1 MHYNSCICCLFRF
14 TLLWWTR
21 LTEWTL
27 FLMTLKLRS
36 WSYLSRARR
45 NCIYI
50 NSSCRKIKHVER
62 KWCLLLH
69 EVPNELIM
77 FRYLY
82 GCSLAANPSA
92 RNPGPSMISGLNLV
106 WFHILAPRVFLWAVR
121 FSSFHNAQHSVQI
134 LMRYL
139 DTNTYNGLI
148 RALLSFVV
156 HSWRVWVAKV

>member
-1 MHYNSCICCLFRF
+1 MHYKSCICCLFRL

-36 WSYLSRARR
+36 WSYLSRALAVQLLGR

-50 NSSCRKIKHVER
+50 NSSCGKIKYMYVER
-62 KWCLLLH
+62 KWCLFLY

-92 RNPGPSMISGLNLV
+92 RNPGPSVISGLNLV
-106 WFHILAPRVFLWAVR
+106 WFHILAPRVFLRAVR
-121 FSSFHNAQHSVQI
+121 FSSFHKAQHSAEI
-134 LMRYL
+134 
-139 DTNTYNGLI
+139 
-148 RALLSFVV
+148 LSFVD

>member
-36 WSYLSRARR
+36 WSYLSRALAVQLLGR

-69 EVPNELIM
+69 EVPNELII

-92 RNPGPSMISGLNLV
+92 RNPGLSVISGLNLV
-106 WFHILAPRVFLWAVR
+106 WFHILRAVR
-121 FSSFHNAQHSVQI
+121 FSFFHKAQHSVQI
-134 LMRYL
+134 L
-139 DTNTYNGLI
+139 
-148 RALLSFVV
+148 AFVD